1 MSGPFGSSQ
10 WMYKSGGYEIA
21 NSVRFDDAT
30 SAHMTMTP
38 GAAGDRRLWTWSA
51 WVKQATPA
59 NGTNQIGMFGSYT
72 NNNDTVNIQI
82 DGTAGH
88 FHFEDYT
95 GSYNAL
101 QVTEAKLLDYSAWY
115 HLMVVLDT
123 AQSTA
128 ANRVKMY
135 INGVLAVTK
144 TGGSHAYPDQN
155 AQLKIANNAQHQIGI
170 TNGAYHFDGYMA
182 DINFVD
188 GAALTPASFG
198 ETGDYGEW
206 KPIDTS
212 DLTFGDEGF
221 HLDFKLPTANAT
233 NLGKDTSGNSNNFA
247 LANIAATDQMIDSP
261 TNNFC
266 TLNHLQKFVTNVPT
280 QTEGALKTICGS
292 VNTGSKHCIAGT
304 MGMTSGKWYFEVLIG
319 DTANSHFSHIGVANS
334 DDILFSGLLNT
345 IANSGNVP
353 WDSAYGWGFD
363 GYNGNKEH
371 NNSQASYGSQVS
383 LGDIIGVAV
392 DMDNGKIW
400 FAENNTFL
408 NSGDPAA
415 GSNAAYTNVAGTILP
430 VVSTQDGATAF
441 VTMNFGQD
449 STFAGGDTSGASASD
464 SGGIGDF
471 YYAPPSGFLAL
482 CASNLPDTGVIPSEY
497 FNTVLWTGNDTARTI
512 SGVGFQPDFN
522 WIRNRDIVTNHLL
535 FDAVRGASKSLR
547 SDSTAAEGSA
557 SDEQTGYVSDGFT
570 LSTGEDVNGNAEKI
584 VAWNWKANGAGS
596 SNTEGSINTGGTS
609 ANTDA
614 GFSIST
620 YTGNATE
627 GATIGH
633 GLSKAPTWML
643 VKKLTSGGWFVYHQ
657 FNTAAP
663 ETDELN
669 LEVTEAT
676 QDSANI
682 WNDTAPTTTVMSLGN
697 NGGVNANN
705 VAFVLYCWHD
715 VEGFSKFGGY
725 TGNGVADGPFIYTG
739 FRPAFVLT
747 KVTNAADDWSI
758 ADNKRSPFN
767 VAGKSLRPNS
777 TAVEDSAADI
787 DILSNGFKVR
797 QADSHRINYGADTFI
812 YMAFAE
818 NPFKYANGR

>member
-10 WMYKSGGYEIA
+10 WMYKSGDYEIA
-21 NSVRFDDAT
+21 NSLRFEDGDSAYLKRTPSAGNRKTWTFSAWIKRGNLGIDIDLLHAYADSGERSQLVFAADDTIKFDFDDYTAN
-30 SAHMTMTP
+30 
-38 GAAGDRRLWTWSA
+38 RLT
-51 WVKQATPA
+51 T
-59 NGTNQIGMFGSYT
+59 T
-72 NNNDTVNIQI
+72 
-82 DGTAGH
+82 
-88 FHFEDYT
+88 
-95 GSYNAL
+95 
-101 QVTEAKLLDYSAWY
+101 QVFRDASAWY
-115 HLMVVLDT
+115 HIVLAVDT
-123 AQSTA
+123 TQGTA
-128 ANRVKMY
+128 ANRVKIY
-135 INGVLAVTK
+135 VNGNQITSFSAA
-144 TGGSHAYPDQN
+144 AYPSENEDGHIN
-155 AQLKIANNAQHQIGI
+155 SAIQHEISSYDGS
-170 TNGAYHFDGYMA
+170 GGYLDGYLA
-182 DINFVD
+182 EVNFIE
-188 GAALTPASFG
+188 GAAKVPADFG

-206 KPIDTS
+206 KPIKYAGA
-212 DLTFGDEGF
+212 FGDEGF
-221 HLDFKLPTANAT
+221 YLDFKSSGVGTAGSGTVGA
-233 NLGKDTSGNSNNFA
+233 DRSGNGNHWTSSG
-247 LANIAATDQMIDSP
+247 LAATDQMIDTP

-266 TLNHLQKFVTNVPT
+266 TLNPLQKFVTNVPT
-280 QTEGALKTICGS
+280 QTEGNLKTICGS

-319 DTANSHFSHIGVANS
+319 DTTNSHFSHIGVANS
-334 DDILFSGLLNT
+334 DDQLFTGLLNT

-353 WDSAYGWGFD
+353 WDGAYGWGFD

-464 SGGIGDF
+464 GGGIGDF

-482 CASNLPDTGVIPSEY
+482 CASNLSDTGVIPSEY

-570 LSTGEDVNGNAEKI
+570 LGTGEDVNGNAEKI

-620 YTGNATE
+620 YTGNATS

-633 GLSKAPTWML
+633 GLTKAPTWML
-643 VKKLTSGGWFVYHQ
+643 VKKLTSGGWFVYHE

-676 QDSANI
+676 QDSDNI
-682 WNDTAPTTTVMSLGN
+682 WDDTAPTATVMSLGN

-767 VAGKSLRPNS
+767 VAGESLRPNS

-797 QADSHRINYGADTFI
+797 QADSHRINYGDDTFI

>member
-10 WMYKSGGYEIA
+10 WMYKSGDYEIA
-21 NSVRFDDAT
+21 NSLRFEDGSSAYLKRTPSAGNRKTWTFSAWIKRGNLGIDIDLLHAYADSGERSQLVFAADDTIKFDFDDYTAN
-30 SAHMTMTP
+30 
-38 GAAGDRRLWTWSA
+38 RLT
-51 WVKQATPA
+51 T
-59 NGTNQIGMFGSYT
+59 T
-72 NNNDTVNIQI
+72 
-82 DGTAGH
+82 
-88 FHFEDYT
+88 
-95 GSYNAL
+95 
-101 QVTEAKLLDYSAWY
+101 QVFRDASAWY
-115 HLMVVLDT
+115 HIVLAVDT
-123 AQSTA
+123 TQGTA
-128 ANRVKMY
+128 ANRVKIY
-135 INGVLAVTK
+135 VNGNQITSFSAASYPSENEDGHINSAIQHEISSYDGS
-144 TGGSHAYPDQN
+144 GGY
-155 AQLKIANNAQHQIGI
+155 L
-170 TNGAYHFDGYMA
+170 DGYLA
-182 DINFVD
+182 EVNFIE
-188 GAALTPASFG
+188 GAAKVPADFG

-206 KPIDTS
+206 KPIKYAGA
-212 DLTFGDEGF
+212 FGDEGF
-221 HLDFKLPTANAT
+221 YLDFKSSGVGTAGSGTVGA
-233 NLGKDTSGNSNNFA
+233 DRSGNGNHWTSSG
-247 LANIAATDQMIDSP
+247 LTATDQMIDTP

-266 TLNHLQKFVTNVPT
+266 TLNPLQKFVTNVPT
-280 QTEGALKTICGS
+280 QTEGNLKTICGS

-319 DTANSHFSHIGVANS
+319 DTTNSHFSHIGVANS

-353 WDSAYGWGFD
+353 WDGAYGWGFD

-464 SGGIGDF
+464 GGGIGDF

-482 CASNLPDTGVIPSEY
+482 CASNLPDAGVIPSEY

-570 LSTGEDVNGNAEKI
+570 LGTGEDVNGNAEKI

-620 YTGNATE
+620 YTGNATS

-633 GLSKAPTWML
+633 GLTKAPTWML
-643 VKKLTSGGWFVYHQ
+643 VKKLTSGGWFVYHE

-676 QDSANI
+676 QDSDNI
-682 WNDTAPTTTVMSLGN
+682 WDDTAPTATVMSLGN

-767 VAGKSLRPNS
+767 VAGESLRPNS

-797 QADSHRINYGADTFI
+797 QADSHRINYGDDTFI

>member
-10 WMYKSGGYEIA
+10 WMYKSGDYEIT
-21 NSVRFDDAT
+21 NSLRFEDGSSAYLKRTPSAGNRKTWTFSAWIKRGNLGIDIDLLHAYADSGERSQLVFAADDTIKFDFDDYTAN
-30 SAHMTMTP
+30 
-38 GAAGDRRLWTWSA
+38 RLT
-51 WVKQATPA
+51 T
-59 NGTNQIGMFGSYT
+59 T
-72 NNNDTVNIQI
+72 
-82 DGTAGH
+82 
-88 FHFEDYT
+88 
-95 GSYNAL
+95 
-101 QVTEAKLLDYSAWY
+101 QVFRDASAWY
-115 HLMVVLDT
+115 HIVLAVDT
-123 AQSTA
+123 TQGTA
-128 ANRVKMY
+128 ANRVKIY
-135 INGVLAVTK
+135 VNGNQITSFSAA
-144 TGGSHAYPDQN
+144 AYPSENEDGHIN
-155 AQLKIANNAQHQIGI
+155 SAIQHEISSYDGS
-170 TNGAYHFDGYMA
+170 GGYLDGYLA
-182 DINFVD
+182 EVNFIE
-188 GAALTPASFG
+188 GAAKVPADFG

-206 KPIDTS
+206 KPIKYAGAY
-212 DLTFGDEGF
+212 GDEGF
-221 HLDFKLPTANAT
+221 YLDFKSSGVGTAGSGTVGA
-233 NLGKDTSGNSNNFA
+233 DRSGNGNHWTSSG
-247 LANIAATDQMIDSP
+247 LAATDQMIDTP

-266 TLNHLQKFVTNVPT
+266 TLNPLQKFVTNVPT
-280 QTEGALKTICGS
+280 QTEGNLKTICGS

-319 DTANSHFSHIGVANS
+319 DTTNSHFSHIGVANS
-334 DDILFSGLLNT
+334 DDQLFTGLLNT

-353 WDSAYGWGFD
+353 WDGAYGWGFD

-464 SGGIGDF
+464 GGGIGDF

-482 CASNLPDTGVIPSEY
+482 CASNLPDAGVIPSEY

-570 LSTGEDVNGNAEKI
+570 LGTGEDVNGNAEKI

-620 YTGNATE
+620 YTGNATS

-633 GLSKAPTWML
+633 GLTKAPTWML
-643 VKKLTSGGWFVYHQ
+643 VKKLTSGGWFVYHE

-676 QDSANI
+676 QDSDNI
-682 WNDTAPTTTVMSLGN
+682 WDDTAPTATVMSLGN

-767 VAGKSLRPNS
+767 VAGESLRPNS

-797 QADSHRINYGADTFI
+797 QADSHRINYGDDTFI

>member
-10 WMYKSGGYEIA
+10 WMYKSGDYEIA
-21 NSVRFDDAT
+21 NSLRFEDGDSAYLKRTPSAGNRKTWTFSAWIKRGNLGIDIDLLHAYADSGERSQLVFAADDTIKFDFDDYTAN
-30 SAHMTMTP
+30 
-38 GAAGDRRLWTWSA
+38 RLT
-51 WVKQATPA
+51 T
-59 NGTNQIGMFGSYT
+59 T
-72 NNNDTVNIQI
+72 
-82 DGTAGH
+82 
-88 FHFEDYT
+88 
-95 GSYNAL
+95 
-101 QVTEAKLLDYSAWY
+101 QVFRDASAWY
-115 HLMVVLDT
+115 HIVLAVDT
-123 AQSTA
+123 TQGTA
-128 ANRVKMY
+128 ANRVKIY
-135 INGVLAVTK
+135 VNGNQITSFSAA
-144 TGGSHAYPDQN
+144 AYPSENEDGHIN
-155 AQLKIANNAQHQIGI
+155 SAIQHEISSYDGS
-170 TNGAYHFDGYMA
+170 GGYLDGYLA
-182 DINFVD
+182 EVNFIE
-188 GAALTPASFG
+188 GAAKVPADFG

-206 KPIDTS
+206 KPIKYAGAY
-212 DLTFGDEGF
+212 GDEGF
-221 HLDFKLPTANAT
+221 YLDFKSSGVGTAGSGTVGA
-233 NLGKDTSGNSNNFA
+233 DRSGNGNHWTSSG
-247 LANIAATDQMIDSP
+247 LAATDQMIDTP

-266 TLNHLQKFVTNVPT
+266 TLNPLQKFVTNVPT
-280 QTEGALKTICGS
+280 QTEGNLKTICGS

-319 DTANSHFSHIGVANS
+319 DTTNSHFSHIGVANS

-353 WDSAYGWGFD
+353 WDGAYGWGFD

-464 SGGIGDF
+464 GGGIGDF

-482 CASNLPDTGVIPSEY
+482 CASNLPDAGVIPSEY

-570 LSTGEDVNGNAEKI
+570 LGTGEDVNGNAEKI

-620 YTGNATE
+620 YTGNATS

-633 GLSKAPTWML
+633 GLTKAPTWML
-643 VKKLTSGGWFVYHQ
+643 VKKLTSGGWFVYHE

-676 QDSANI
+676 QDSDNI
-682 WNDTAPTTTVMSLGN
+682 WDDTAPTATVMSLGN

-767 VAGKSLRPNS
+767 VAGESLRPNS

-797 QADSHRINYGADTFI
+797 QADSHRINYGDDTFI

>member
-10 WMYKSGGYEIA
+10 WMYKSGDYEIT
-21 NSVRFDDAT
+21 NSLRFEDGSSAYLKRTPSAGNRKTWTFSAWIKRGNLGIDIDLLHAYADSGERSQLVFAADDTIKFDFDDYTAN
-30 SAHMTMTP
+30 
-38 GAAGDRRLWTWSA
+38 RLTTTQKFRDA
-51 WVKQATPA
+51 
-59 NGTNQIGMFGSYT
+59 
-72 NNNDTVNIQI
+72 
-82 DGTAGH
+82 
-88 FHFEDYT
+88 
-95 GSYNAL
+95 
-101 QVTEAKLLDYSAWY
+101 SAWY
-115 HLMVVLDT
+115 HIVLAVDT
-123 AQSTA
+123 TQGTA
-128 ANRVKMY
+128 ANRVKIY
-135 INGVLAVTK
+135 VNGNQITSFSAA
-144 TGGSHAYPDQN
+144 AYPSENEDGHIN
-155 AQLKIANNAQHQIGI
+155 SAIQHEISSYDGS
-170 TNGAYHFDGYMA
+170 GGYLDGYLA
-182 DINFVD
+182 EVNFIE
-188 GAALTPASFG
+188 GAAKVPADFG

-206 KPIDTS
+206 KPKKYGGAY
-212 DLTFGDEGF
+212 GDEGF
-221 HLDFKLPTANAT
+221 YLDFKSSGVGTAGSGTVGA
-233 NLGKDTSGNSNNFA
+233 DRSGNGNHWTSSG
-247 LANIAATDQMIDSP
+247 LAATDQMIDTP

-266 TLNHLQKFVTNVPT
+266 TLNPLQKFVTNVPT
-280 QTEGALKTICGS
+280 QTEGNLKTICGS

-319 DTANSHFSHIGVANS
+319 DTTNSHFSHIGVANS

-353 WDSAYGWGFD
+353 WDGAYGWGFD

-464 SGGIGDF
+464 GGGIGDF

-482 CASNLPDTGVIPSEY
+482 CASNLPDAGVIPSEY

-570 LSTGEDVNGNAEKI
+570 LGTGEDVNGNAEKI

-620 YTGNATE
+620 YTGNATS

-633 GLSKAPTWML
+633 GLTKAPTWML
-643 VKKLTSGGWFVYHQ
+643 VKKLTSGGWFVYHE

-676 QDSANI
+676 QDSDNI
-682 WNDTAPTTTVMSLGN
+682 WDDTAPTATVMSLGN

-767 VAGKSLRPNS
+767 VAGESLRPNS

-797 QADSHRINYGADTFI
+797 QADSHRINYGDDTFI